1 MTIVFEG
8 KAGVDTY
15 RAIVIKHGLKMYAA
29 CGMQP
34 NRAYTP
40 TRMLAAAG
48 EITGQTFK
56 RGQYAQAIAALEAWI
71 AINGTNGRTQ

>member
-15 RAIVIKHGLKMYAA
+15 RAITLKHAIAFYAKT
-29 CGMQP
+29 GMKV

-40 TRMLAAAG
+40 TAMLRAAG

-56 RGQYAQAIAALEAWI
+56 RGQYEQAVAALEAWI
-71 AINGTNGRTQ
+71 QANGTNGRDQ

>member
-1 MTIVFEG
+1 MSIVFEG

-15 RAIVIKHGLKMYAA
+15 RAITLKHAIAFYAKS
-29 CGMQP
+29 GMKV

-56 RGQYAQAIAALEAWI
+56 RGQYAQAVAALEAWI
-71 AINGTNGRTQ
+71 AINGTNGVVR

>member
-8 KAGVDTY
+8 KAGVQTY
-15 RAIVIKHGLKMYAA
+15 RAITIKHGLKLYAKT
-29 CGMQP
+29 GIKP
-34 NRAYTP
+34 GRAYTP
-40 TRMLAAAG
+40 TAMLRAAG

-71 AINGTNGRTQ
+71 AINGTNGRDQ